1 VLFRSTDLV
10 LAAAE
15 KLHHDGRRVLVLS
28 MMPSNKGDVRRLQL
42 AAAAT
47 GYDAAV
53 INHARQL
60 AGIDKHAGSYDAV
73 LIDLPAISSASMV
86 EGEDVHQWLAAN
98 ASFHRH
104 LVVPLDK
111 DPRDLDLLARC
122 ARVWSCDWV
131 ALSRTDMTTRTAKIL
146 DVIDAFHLPFSLVS
160 RDPLGEGSLSIAQ
173 STELVALVLPRDQEF
188 TSGLVALAATEAI
201 IS

>member
-1 VLFRSTDLV
+1 
-10 LAAAE
+10 
-15 KLHHDGRRVLVLS
+15 
-28 MMPSNKGDVRRLQL
+28 
-42 AAAAT
+42 
-47 GYDAAV
+47 
-53 INHARQL
+53 
-60 AGIDKHAGSYDAV
+60 
-73 LIDLPAISSASMV
+73 MV